1 MKSLNCKTVVSAFAV
16 VALLATPAFAQKTHK
31 HSQAAAASA
40 ATTQGLY
47 DRAGSNVV
55 IGSDGR
61 VIGADPDPVIRS
73 YLLRDEG
80 SATGAF

>member
-1 MKSLNCKTVVSAFAV
+1 MKALNSKTVVSALAI
-16 VALLATPAFAQKTHK
+16 VALLATPAFAQKMRK

-47 DRAGSNVV
+47 NRADTNTV

-61 VIGADPDPVIRS
+61 VLGADPDPLIRS

-80 SATGAF
+80 TSTGAF